1 MADPDRHVPVRW
13 GLVGCG
19 DISEKR
25 VAPALREVTGSRL
38 VAVARAQAQKAA
50 DFAARHGASR
60 SYADWRELVRD
71 EELDAVYVATPVRL
85 HAEQAVAAA
94 EAGKHV
100 LCEKPMALDPAS
112 CERMIGAARAHRV
125 RLGVAYY
132 RHHYPLVRRLR
143 ALLDSGEIGRPV
155 LAGMQAFEPFD
166 APVGHPRAW
175 LLRRS
180 ESGGG
185 PMADFGCHRV
195 EVLLDL
201 LGPLAEAHG
210 ISTRARF
217 REREVED
224 TCIATLR
231 FESGA
236 AAVVT
241 VTHAAQERRDTL
253 EIFGTRGSAHVA
265 VLNAGVVRIVTAS
278 GEREESHP
286 PHANLHQPLVED
298 FVTAVR
304 EGREPTVTG
313 AVGLEV
319 ARAVEA
325 IYRDGLR

>member
-25 VAPALREVTGSRL
+25 VAPALREASGSRL

-112 CERMIGAARAHRV
+112 CERMIGAARAHGV

-155 LAGMQAFEPFD
+155 LAGVQAFEPFD

-236 AAVVT
+236 AAAVT

>member
-25 VAPALREVTGSRL
+25 VAPALRDVTGSRL

-112 CERMIGAARAHRV
+112 CERMIGAARAHGV

-155 LAGMQAFEPFD
+155 LAGVQAFEPFD

-231 FESGA
+231 FESSA

-241 VTHAAQERRDTL
+241 VTHAARERRDTL

-298 FVTAVR
+298 FVAAVR

>member
-25 VAPALREVTGSRL
+25 VAPALREAPGSRL

-112 CERMIGAARAHRV
+112 CERMIGAARAHGV

-166 APVGHPRAW
+166 APAGHPRAW

-298 FVTAVR
+298 FVAAVR

>member
-25 VAPALREVTGSRL
+25 VAPALREAPGSRL
-38 VAVARAQAQKAA
+38 VAVARAQAHKAA

-166 APVGHPRAW
+166 APAGHPRAW

-286 PHANLHQPLVED
+286 PHANLHQPLVDD
-298 FVTAVR
+298 FVAAVR